1 MEVFILPHTA
11 IVYKVVPKN
20 TFDSYTNARQ
30 KRLFTNLIARITW
43 YYKLS
48 PETINLESKDIK
60 EIQIFRV
67 ELKAKEEVKQ
77 VLDII
82 DKAIPYHIIFVVE
95 HEGQVYLST
104 SPKHP
109 NPLNEHNSV
118 IDWNFKTAWFNP
130 SHNKYKLEL
139 KKSIDAV
146 YHAFCKQLSS
156 RPHLQ
161 HKSFTDLIEY
171 NKNVE
176 TLKGEIKTL
185 KSNLGKCRQFNHKV
199 ELNIKLKETEKRLQ
213 TLMSD
218 T

>member
-1 MEVFILPHTA
+1 MFSLPYTA
-11 IVYKVVPKN
+11 TVNRVVPKN

-43 YYKLS
+43 QYKLS

-67 ELKAKEEVKQ
+67 ELKVKEEIKQ

-82 DKAIPYHIIFVVE
+82 DKAIPYHIIFLVE
-95 HEGQVYLST
+95 YEGQTYLST

-118 IDWNFKTAWFNP
+118 IDWNFKTAWFNR
-130 SHNKYKLEL
+130 SQNKYKLEL

-146 YHAFCKQLSS
+146 YHDFCNQLSN
-156 RPHLQ
+156 RPQLK
-161 HKSFTDLIEY
+161 HKSFADLLEY

-185 KSNLGKCRQFNHKV
+185 KSNIGKCKQFNHKV
-199 ELNIKLKETEKRLQ
+199 DLNIKLKETEKRLQ
-213 TLMSD
+213 ALLSD